1 MTDSILNAG
10 SGSSHLIL
18 AVAQKIDNILPLLQ
32 MRNRGTEM
40 LNNVLEVSE
49 LVVGTVG
56 TRTQESEAAV
66 HALKHHA
73 PLSS

>member
-1 MTDSILNAG
+1 
-10 SGSSHLIL
+10 
-18 AVAQKIDNILPLLQ
+18 

-40 LNNVLEVSE
+40 LNNVLKVSE
-49 LVVGTVG
+49 LVGGSVR

>member
-1 MTDSILNAG
+1 
-10 SGSSHLIL
+10 
-18 AVAQKIDNILPLLQ
+18 

-66 HALKHHA
+66 HVLKHHT